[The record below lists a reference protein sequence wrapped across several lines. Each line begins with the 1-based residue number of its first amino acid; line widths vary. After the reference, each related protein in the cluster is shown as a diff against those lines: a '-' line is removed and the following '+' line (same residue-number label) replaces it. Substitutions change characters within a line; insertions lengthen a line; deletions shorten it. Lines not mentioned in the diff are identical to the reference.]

1 MTLAES
7 RAYLA
12 EEKARLYMQHQ
23 LLFSLKERNL
33 SRKQW
38 LLRELHR
45 KRERDSSV
53 LSKGN
58 FDCIKEKIMNKS
70 KSVNELS
77 RIYVKHHQ
85 EYSSRMEDAGEQ
97 LSLAIWALLGA
108 GWMS

>member
-23 LLFSLKERNL
+23 LLFSFKGRNL

-45 KRERDSSV
+45 KRERDSYV

-70 KSVNELS
+70 VNELS
-77 RIYVKHHQ
+77 RIYVEHHQ

-97 LSLAIWALLGA
+97 LPLAIWPYLEQVG
-108 GWMS
+108 